1 MRKASMKV
9 GNNTILTLIF
19 SVFLFL
25 VVPVT
30 ASAGGQEVKAHF
42 KALPEVAENAAN
54 PLTRKKVELGKLLYL
69 DPRLSKS
76 GFISCNSCHN
86 LSTGGVDNL
95 PTSIGHGWHIGP
107 RNAPTVF
114 NAALLDTQ
122 FWDGRAKDVE
132 EQAKGPILNPGE
144 MAATEKLV
152 IKRLRS
158 IPEYNKAFKKAFAGE
173 RNPLNYD
180 NVAKA
185 IAAFERTLITP
196 SPFDEYLDGEDDALT
211 AREKRGLETFVSKG
225 CVGCHNGVGIG
236 GASLQRF
243 DYGTDQGR
251 FEVTKNEA
259 DRLVFR
265 VPTLRNVELTYPYFH
280 DGSVW
285 SLKEAVRIM
294 GAKQLGLKLNK
305 KEVADI
311 TAFLKTLTGDMPE
324 IDFPRLPPS
333 TRRTPRPDLGLVG
346 K

>member
-1 MRKASMKV
+1 MKSSLFIVLTFILSIFVLFAAPVASNAADV
-9 GNNTILTLIF
+9 GVKGYFEALPQIAENPEN
-19 SVFLFL
+19 
-25 VVPVT
+25 PVT
-30 ASAGGQEVKAHF
+30 E
-42 KALPEVAENAAN
+42 E
-54 PLTRKKVELGKLLYL
+54 KVELGKLLYL

-86 LSTGGVDNL
+86 LSTAGVDNL
-95 PTSIGHGWHIGP
+95 PTSIGHGWHLGP

-114 NAALLDTQ
+114 NAAVLKTQ

-152 IKRLRS
+152 LKRLRS
-158 IPEYNKAFKKAFAGE
+158 IPEYRKAFKKAFP
-173 RNPLNYD
+173 NQKKPLNYD
-180 NVAKA
+180 NVANA
-185 IAAFERTLITP
+185 IGAFERTLLTP
-196 SPFDEYLDGEDDALT
+196 SRFDEYLGGKEDALT
-211 AREKRGLETFVSKG
+211 TREKRGLDTFISKG

-236 GASLQRF
+236 GATLQRF

-251 FEVTKNEA
+251 FEVTKNDA
-259 DRLVFR
+259 DRKFFR

-294 GAKQLGLKLNK
+294 GEKQLGIKLKK

-311 TAFLKTLTGDMPE
+311 TAFLKALSGPMPE
-324 IDFPRLPPS
+324 MTVPQLPPS
-333 TRRTPRPDLGLVG
+333 TLRTPRPNVSVVG

>member
-1 MRKASMKV
+1 MKGRKHIV
-9 GNNTILTLIF
+9 LTFVL
-19 SVFLFL
+19 SVFVFFA
-25 VVPVT
+25 VSV
-30 ASAGGQEVKAHF
+30 AANAADDGIKGYF
-42 KALPEVAENAAN
+42 KALPLIAENPAN
-54 PLTRKKVELGKLLYL
+54 PVTAEKVELGMLLYL

-76 GFISCNSCHN
+76 GFISCNTCHN
-86 LSTGGVDNL
+86 LSRGGVDNL

-114 NAALLDTQ
+114 NAAILKTQ
-122 FWDGRAKDVE
+122 FWDGRAEDVE

-152 IKRLRS
+152 LKRLSS
-158 IPEYNKAFKKAFAGE
+158 IPEYRKSFKKAFPDE
-173 RNPLNYD
+173 KKPLNYD
-180 NVAKA
+180 NVANA
-185 IAAFERTLITP
+185 IGAFERTLLTP
-196 SPFDEYLDGEDDALT
+196 SRFDEYLLGDEDALT
-211 AREKRGLETFVSKG
+211 PREKRGLDTFISKG

-259 DRLVFR
+259 DRKVFR
-265 VPTLRNVELTYPYFH
+265 VPTLRNIELTYPYFH

-294 GAKQLGLKLNK
+294 GEKQLGLKLKK

-311 TAFLKTLTGDMPE
+311 TVFLKALSGQMPE
-324 IDFPRLPPS
+324 MTIPQLPPS
-333 TRRTPRPDLGLVG
+333 TLRTPRPDVSQVG

>member
-1 MRKASMKV
+1 MKKSSFRK
-9 GNNTILTLIF
+9 NIFIF
-19 SVFLFL
+19 SLMVLVFL
-25 VVPVT
+25 VSSQ
-30 ASAGGQEVKAHF
+30 AANAGGQDLKGYF
-42 KALPEVAENAAN
+42 KALPEVAENPAN
-54 PLTRKKVELGKLLYL
+54 PLTDEKVELGKFLYL

-76 GFISCNSCHN
+76 GFISCNSCHS

-95 PTSIGHGWHIGP
+95 PTSIGHGWNIGP

-114 NAALLDTQ
+114 NAALLATQ

-152 IKRLRS
+152 LQRLGS
-158 IPEYNKAFKKAFAGE
+158 IPEYNEAFKKAFPGE
-173 RNPLNYD
+173 RKPLNYD

-185 IAAFERTLITP
+185 IAAFERTLLTP
-196 SPFDEYLDGEDDALT
+196 SRFDDYLNGEENALT
-211 AREKRGLETFVSKG
+211 AKEKRGLKAFVDKG

-236 GASLQRF
+236 GASFQRF

-251 FEVTKNEA
+251 FEVTKKEA
-259 DRLVFR
+259 DRKVFR

-285 SLKEAVRIM
+285 ILEEAVKIM
-294 GAKQLGLKLNK
+294 GKKQLGLKLKK

-311 TAFLKTLTGDMPE
+311 TAFLKSLSGQMRAIE
-324 IDFPRLPPS
+324 IPQLPPS
-333 TRRTPRPDLGLVG
+333 TWRTPRPDFSAAD

>member
-1 MRKASMKV
+1 MKSSV
-9 GNNTILTLIF
+9 YIVLTFIL
-19 SVFLFL
+19 SVFVFFA
-25 VVPVT
+25 VPVVV
-30 ASAGGQEVKAHF
+30 SAAEGGGKGYF
-42 KALPEVAENAAN
+42 KALPQIAENPEN
-54 PLTRKKVELGKLLYL
+54 PVTKDKVELGMLLYL

-114 NAALLDTQ
+114 NAAVLKTQ

-144 MAATEKLV
+144 MAATEELV
-152 IKRLRS
+152 LKRLRS
-158 IPEYNKAFKKAFAGE
+158 IPEYRKAFKKVFPGE
-173 RNPLNYD
+173 KKPLSYD
-180 NVAKA
+180 NVANA
-185 IAAFERTLITP
+185 IGAFERTLLTP
-196 SPFDEYLDGEDDALT
+196 SRFDKYLLGEEDALT
-211 AREKRGLETFVSKG
+211 SREKRGLNTFISKG

-259 DRLVFR
+259 DRKVFR

-285 SLKEAVRIM
+285 SLKEAVMIM
-294 GAKQLGLKLNK
+294 GEKQLGLKLKK

-311 TAFLKTLTGDMPE
+311 TAFLKALSGQMPE
-324 IDFPRLPPS
+324 MTIPQLPLS
-333 TRRTPRPDLGLVG
+333 TRHTPRPDVSIEAG

>member
-1 MRKASMKV
+1 MK
-9 GNNTILTLIF
+9 GRIYIILTFIL
-19 SVFLFL
+19 SVFIFL
-25 VVPVT
+25 AAPV
-30 ASAGGQEVKAHF
+30 AVNAVDGGVKGYF
-42 KALPEVAENAAN
+42 KALPQIAENPEN
-54 PLTRKKVELGKLLYL
+54 PVTEEKAELGKLLYL

-95 PTSIGHGWHIGP
+95 PTSIGHGWNIGP

-114 NAALLDTQ
+114 NAAVLKTQ
-122 FWDGRAKDVE
+122 FWDGRAADVE

-144 MAATEKLV
+144 MAATEALV

-158 IPEYNKAFKKAFAGE
+158 IPEYREAFKKAFPGQKK
-173 RNPLNYD
+173 RLSYD
-180 NVAKA
+180 NVANA
-185 IAAFERTLITP
+185 IAAFERTLLTP
-196 SPFDEYLDGEDDALT
+196 SRFDEYLLGDENALT
-211 AREKRGLETFVSKG
+211 PREKRGLDTFISKG

-236 GASLQRF
+236 GASFQRF

-259 DRLVFR
+259 DRKVFR

-285 SLKEAVRIM
+285 ILKEAVRIM
-294 GAKQLGLKLNK
+294 GEKQLGLRLRK

-311 TAFLKTLTGDMPE
+311 TAFLKTLSGQMRE
-324 IDFPRLPPS
+324 IAIPQLPPS
-333 TRRTPRPDLGLVG
+333 TRRTPRPDVSVPGR
-346 K
+346 